1 MAQATTPCLKSSI
14 QYIIHYDGLAQFWDE
29 AICFFGR
36 FNSTYRVIEKNFV
49 SLFKTYTAMKEFIK
63 QLHIW
68 LSIPLG
74 VIISIT
80 CFTGALLVFERE
92 ITAVMQEFSVEESAV
107 EESSK
112 PERLEFFKTTLRLH
126 RSLMV
131 VAERGEMNVGKL
143 VVGISTISMVLLLLS
158 GLVLWWPKCVK
169 MLRHRVLINLRK
181 GWHRF
186 WYDMHVSAGFWV
198 TVVLLIMALTGLV
211 WSFAWY
217 RDGFYSLFGSGAR
230 AWLRSLHVGSVGGL
244 FTRVV
249 WCVAAI
255 VGGTLP
261 LTGYYLWIKRKF
273 FRRG

>member
-1 MAQATTPCLKSSI
+1 
-14 QYIIHYDGLAQFWDE
+14 
-29 AICFFGR
+29 
-36 FNSTYRVIEKNFV
+36 
-49 SLFKTYTAMKEFIK
+49 MKEFIK

-74 VIISIT
+74 VVISIT
-80 CFTGALLVFERE
+80 CFTGALLVFEKE
-92 ITAVMQEFSVEESAV
+92 ITSVVRVSSVDEQSVDESA
-107 EESSK
+107 K

-126 RSLMV
+126 RWLMD
-131 VAERGEMNVGKL
+131 VAERGKMSLGKL
-143 VVGISTISMVLLLLS
+143 VVGISTIAMAVLLIS
-158 GLVLWWPKCVK
+158 GVVLWWPKRVK
-169 MLRHRVLINLRK
+169 MLRHRLRVAMRQ

-198 TVVLLIMALTGLV
+198 AVVLLIMALTGLV

-217 RDGFYSLFGSGAR
+217 REGFYALFGEGAR
-230 AWLRSLHVGSVGGL
+230 AWLRSLHVGAIGGL
-244 FTRVV
+244 CTKVV

-273 FRRG
+273 FKRR